1 PIGSYTHGINL
12 PPEKS
17 KELEGLIGTM
27 VELKYID
34 PSEVAGIPRRQQ
46 PFGVALYAPL
56 PDAPFEPDVV
66 MVCGK
71 PRQMMLLADAAQAA
85 GVAADSSMVGRPA
98 CAGIPAVMQSG
109 RAAANAVFRGS

>member
-1 PIGSYTHGINL
+1 MSAATQLAELLGLSNKPVAIAFRASPPAAMARIDAVAPAGCTYWKLAAEGRTFYTNAADHYGCPIGLYTHGINL

-46 PFGVALYAPL
+46 PFG
-56 PDAPFEPDVV
+56 
-66 MVCGK
+66 
-71 PRQMMLLADAAQAA
+71 
-85 GVAADSSMVGRPA
+85 
-98 CAGIPAVMQSG
+98 
-109 RAAANAVFRGS
+109 